1 MKIAIVG
8 HAQDKFCALTEGMA
22 KGAIH
27 TIIQKY
33 LFDGYEEEDFILSG
47 ECPMGGVDIWA
58 HEIADYLGFT
68 FVPFKPKQN
77 VWDAEYGFKQRN
89 LDMAQTCDVLYNIVV
104 RNWPKDFTGD
114 KYKDYH
120 CLKHEEMKD
129 HPHVKSGGCWTA
141 WKAKELG
148 KEVHWI
154 IIDAEEVI
162 V

>member
-1 MKIAIVG
+1 MKVAIVG
-8 HAQDKFCALTEGMA
+8 HAFDKFDTKTSYL
-22 KGAIH
+22 AIKNIEE
-27 TIIQKY
+27 IISKHNPD
-33 LFDGYEEEDFILSG
+33 LVISG
-47 ECPMGGVDIWA
+47 DCPIGGIDVWA
-58 HEIADYLGFT
+58 EMISNDYGN
-68 FVPFKPKQN
+68 PFRSYSPDVKQWN
-77 VWDAEYGFKQRN
+77 PFGQYGFKKRN
-89 LDMAQTCDVLYNIVV
+89 LDIAKNCDVLYNIVV
-104 RNWPKDFTGD
+104 RDWPKDFTGD